1 VSATR
6 TADPPTAPLAPPP
19 GGASFGEA
27 VGALVRKDLR
37 VELRTGESVPAMLLF
52 SVSTFV
58 LFHFGLDRDELR
70 GDLASG
76 VLWVTLLFAAV
87 LGINRLFVAE
97 RDEGGFDG
105 FLLAPVDRTALF
117 VAKAAVLLAF
127 LVAVELVAV
136 PAFAV
141 LLLADAPK
149 VGALVVVL
157 ALADLGIAIVGTL
170 VSALAVQTRAR
181 DLLGPLLALPLSIPI
196 VIAAARASA
205 PLVDAAGSGGLGGR
219 WLLVLGL
226 YDLVFGLIALAVFD
240 FLLED

>member
-6 TADPPTAPLAPPP
+6 AAEPATAPVAPPA
-19 GGASFGEA
+19 GARFGAA
-27 VGALVRKDLR
+27 VAALVRKDVR

-58 LFHFGLDRDELR
+58 LFHFGLDRDQLA

-97 RDEGGFDG
+97 RDEGGFDA

-127 LVAVELVAV
+127 LVVVEVVAV
-136 PAFAV
+136 PAFGV
-141 LLLADAPK
+141 LLLADTPAVP
-149 VGALVVVL
+149 ALLVVL

-205 PLVDAAGSGGLGGR
+205 PLLDPMGSGALGGR